1 MADVTKPA
9 ATAPLYL
16 DDLLVGQRFKSGTHL
31 IDAEQIQAFARQFDP
46 QPFHVD
52 AEAAKHSFF
61 QELVASGWHTAAI
74 TMRLLVQGGLPIA
87 GGVIGAGCEVS
98 WPRPTRANSLLQVE
112 SEIIELRP
120 SRTRPDRGMATI
132 RSETRNQFGEVVQI
146 LIAKLVVP
154 RRQRDA

>member
-16 DDLLVGQRFKSGTHL
+16 DDLLVGQRFKSDTHL

-52 AEAAKHSFF
+52 AEAAKNSFF

-98 WPRPTRANSLLQVE
+98 WPRPTRSNSVLQVE

-120 SRTRPDRGMATI
+120 SPTRPDRGMATV
-132 RSETRNQFGEVVQI
+132 R
-146 LIAKLVVP
+146 
-154 RRQRDA
+154 

>member
-9 ATAPLYL
+9 ATGPLYL
-16 DDLLVGQRFKSGTHL
+16 DDLLVGQRFKSATHL

-52 AEAAKHSFF
+52 AEAAKSSFF

-98 WPRPTRANSLLQVE
+98 WPRPTRANSVLQVE

-132 RSETRNQFGEVVQI
+132 RSETRNQFGEVVQV

-154 RRQRDA
+154 RRQRDS